1 MSETNGPRAAS
12 RADED
17 AARVRHDR
25 RAEDRRR
32 EVVRLAAVGDFH
44 CGVED
49 VGAYRAGFARV
60 NEEADVL
67 LLAGDLTR
75 WGTPEE
81 MRVALGEL
89 ADVQIPMV
97 AVLGNHDLESDRGEE
112 LCGLMRDHGV
122 HHLDGETYLLDERV
136 GIAGVKGFMGGFG
149 RGTLTS
155 FGEREIK
162 TFVEASLRE
171 AQKLELALR
180 ALSTPVRVA
189 LMHYA
194 PVVDTVIGE
203 PEQIFPY
210 LGTDRLAEPLDRYR
224 ASVAFHGHAH
234 IGTFRGESKGGV
246 PVFNV
251 SHSLLQREGI
261 ADMYYV
267 HEIAIAE
274 EVRAEHD
281 HAESAGAIR

>member
-1 MSETNGPRAAS
+1 MSDTRSDGNATEAKREDGQPRHNR
-12 RADED
+12 RAGDERRD
-17 AARVRHDR
+17 RVR
-25 RAEDRRR
+25 
-32 EVVRLAAVGDFH
+32 VAAVGDFH
-44 CGVED
+44 CGVD
-49 VGAYRAGFARV
+49 DAGVYRTAFAKV
-60 NEEADVL
+60 NDDADVL

-75 WGTPEE
+75 WGAPEE

-89 ADVQIPMV
+89 TDVQIPIV
-97 AVLGNHDLESDRGEE
+97 AVLGNHDLESDRGDE
-112 LCGLMRDHGV
+112 LCTMMREAGIHY
-122 HHLDGETYLLDERV
+122 LDGESFRLDDRV

-171 AQKLELALR
+171 SQKLELALR
-180 ALSTPVRVA
+180 ALNTPVRIA

-234 IGTFRGESKGGV
+234 IGTFRGETKGGV

-251 SHSLLQREGI
+251 SHSLLRKEEIGE
-261 ADMYYV
+261 MYYV
-267 HEIAIAE
+267 HEIIVSEAMIADQQE
-274 EVRAEHD
+274 AEV
-281 HAESAGAIR
+281 AGSMR

>member
-1 MSETNGPRAAS
+1 MSEPRSEARSNGGKGQDGTAP
-12 RADED
+12 
-17 AARVRHDR
+17 HNR
-25 RAEDRRR
+25 RAEDERRDR
-32 EVVRLAAVGDFH
+32 VRVAAVGDFH
-44 CGVED
+44 CGVD
-49 VGAYRAGFARV
+49 DAGVYRTAFAKV
-60 NEEADVL
+60 NDDAEVL

-81 MRVALGEL
+81 MRIALGEL
-89 ADVQIPMV
+89 SDVQIPIV
-97 AVLGNHDLESDRGEE
+97 AVLGNHDLESDRGDE
-112 LCGLMRDHGV
+112 LCTMMREHGI
-122 HHLDGETYLLDERV
+122 HLLDGESFRLDDRV

-171 AQKLELALR
+171 SQKLELALR
-180 ALSTPVRVA
+180 ALNTPVRIA

-234 IGTFRGESKGGV
+234 IGTFRGETKGGV

-251 SHSLLQREGI
+251 SHSLLRKEGI
-261 ADMYYV
+261 GEMYYV
-267 HEIAIAE
+267 HEITVSDAMIADQQE
-274 EVRAEHD
+274 AEI
-281 HAESAGAIR
+281 AGSMR